1 MLKKIAASLLTSV
14 GLFSFNTSAAL
25 AERAVNYDLYKTF
38 YPSNCSLAVA
48 GEKYNC
54 NYMVIGGFYDASANI
69 KLCSS
74 QYCLILKLTPGQL
87 RRVANGRDFYV
98 SQMSWQ
104 RGNYIDYS
112 WKTSVQCAFR
122 SDEMGCMGKLANGRS
137 IAIYVN

>member
-14 GLFSFNTSAAL
+14 GLLSFNTSAAL

-48 GEKYNC
+48 GEKYSC
-54 NYMVIGGFYDASANI
+54 NYMVIGGYYDASANI

-74 QYCLILKLTPGQL
+74 QYCLILKLTPGEL
-87 RRVANGRDFYV
+87 RRVADGKDFYV

-104 RGNYIDYS
+104 RGNYIDNQ
-112 WKTSVQCAFR
+112 WNTSMQCAFR
-122 SDEMGCMGKLANGRS
+122 SNEMGCVGKLPNGS
-137 IAIYVN
+137 PIAIYLN